1 MSDMMF
7 ETVQEE
13 DSFLYLGGH
22 KKERENQKWWT
33 EKKKTLI
40 DAWYPH
46 FPRGRFLE
54 DHNLTI
60 NPIVKKVY
68 IEDLMEKIK
77 SIPIHAATIDLGDL
91 DLEEFNQ
98 TYLAK
103 VLNELEIPYFTL
115 ELPHYRKGQFL
126 SQLLEIQKKYN
137 ELKNKYESLEQTN
150 TPSAQ
155 ELKYLVDYYSNE
167 IIELKHYINQ
177 LVQTGSIISRIL
189 EVIQNLD
196 NEDLTFIHIG
206 EENTFAEIVRQAK
219 LHNLKANILFIQ
231 KTNVLLYP
239 N

>member
-13 DSFLYLGGH
+13 NSFVYVGH

-40 DAWYPH
+40 DSWYPH

-68 IEDLMEKIK
+68 IEELMEKIK
-77 SIPIHAATIDLGDL
+77 SIPIHAVTIDLGDL

-103 VLNELEIPYFTL
+103 VLSKLEIPYFTL

-126 SQLLEIQKKYN
+126 SQLLEIQKKHN
-137 ELKNKYESLEQTN
+137 ELK
-150 TPSAQ
+150 A
-155 ELKYLVDYYSNE
+155 
-167 IIELKHYINQ
+167 
-177 LVQTGSIISRIL
+177 
-189 EVIQNLD
+189 
-196 NEDLTFIHIG
+196 
-206 EENTFAEIVRQAK
+206 
-219 LHNLKANILFIQ
+219 
-231 KTNVLLYP
+231 
-239 N
+239 